1 MGLIDYIKNKKKPN
15 PLDTENYSSSPKED
29 PCTIEELVFE
39 LLNGS
44 TKIHLAHLKVTGTG
58 SYAAHKAMN
67 DFYDEIKSMADGI
80 AESYQGATGKL
91 MDYPKSCEFPEM
103 KNAEDCIKYLDKLT
117 QEVISCQNDCIYTEI
132 VNDLDGVKTL
142 INQTKYKLMFLS

>member
-1 MGLIDYIKNKKKPN
+1 MLDFLEKSKKKNP
-15 PLDTENYSSSPKED
+15 PLDTENYASKSTT
-29 PCTIEELVFE
+29 PCTIEELIFE

-44 TKIHLAHLKVTGTG
+44 TKVHLAHLKVTGVG

-67 DFYDEIKSMADGI
+67 TFYDEVKDMADDI

-103 KNAEDCIKYLDKLT
+103 KTAEDCIKYLDRLT

-142 INQTKYKLMFLS
+142 INKTKYKLMFLS